1 MHLGRGGLGR
11 DFFRGCSQCV
21 SIEFPKDS
29 PKWEAPLCFYWGM
42 LNVLKKIVMDQSKW
56 PQLILAEQ
64 ALCLSLANLG
74 DFDN

>member
-11 DFFRGCSQCV
+11 DFFGGCSQCV

-42 LNVLKKIVMDQSKW
+42 LNVSKMISNVLHKKES
-56 PQLILAEQ
+56 
-64 ALCLSLANLG
+64 
-74 DFDN
+74 